1 MIPTVLCKE
10 VQRRMPHMPSSSQ
23 SFQVTVPTRAA
34 AEELAG
40 ALAFRGHRLVA
51 IREVDH
57 FSKDAS
63 SFWYGK
69 PSMRP
74 DEQGQWDVF
83 SVATGPVPD
92 ADEDWWRAQE
102 EQAVRRLAERLH
114 GRTGRS
120 GGGGTD
126 LLLRIFTREGLVHEL
141 DETTAH
147 ERRLVA
153 LGDSPGRAGAQEERS
168 VDETIPDGAGDAVA
182 LSGIESVSWGE
193 LTHAYGPA
201 SDVPELIRGLA
212 ANDDN
217 WDELHTEFV
226 GSVLHQGSTYSS
238 SAPALQLLAQLAMAP
253 QLAPKRRLDLLYTL
267 FLAGCEAAKAEAYGY
282 RPDAHHAEVR
292 AVVTGAAEGLVRLWP
307 SVSRAEQRMLL
318 LLAALSD
325 RSVPEHHL
333 SDPASRLAAAI
344 IRDEREAEAALKDL
358 ASRNEDL
365 IELANSHAP
374 TRSRLTAALETLLWE
389 P

>member
-1 MIPTVLCKE
+1 
-10 VQRRMPHMPSSSQ
+10 MPYVPSVSQ
-23 SFQVTVPTRAA
+23 SFQVTVPTRGA

-40 ALAFRGHRLVA
+40 ALAVRGHRLVA

-102 EQAVRRLAERLH
+102 DEAVRRLAERLH
-114 GRTGRS
+114 GRTGGS
-120 GGGGTD
+120 GGGGGTD
-126 LLLRIFTREGLVHEL
+126 LLLRTFAREGLVYDL
-141 DETTAH
+141 DETTVY
-147 ERRLVA
+147 ERRLLA

-168 VDETIPDGAGDAVA
+168 VDEALPDGPGDAVV
-182 LSGIESVSWGE
+182 LSGIDSVGWGD

-217 WDELHTEFV
+217 WDDLHTEFV

-267 FLAGCEAAKAEAYGY
+267 FIAACEAAKAEAYGY
-282 RPDAHHAEVR
+282 RPDAHDVQVR
-292 AVVTGAAEGLVRLWP
+292 AVVTDAAEGLVRLWP

-318 LLAALSD
+318 LLAALS
-325 RSVPEHHL
+325 RLRVPEHHL
-333 SDPASRLAAAI
+333 SDPASRLAAAM
-344 IRDEREAEAALKDL
+344 IRDVDEAEAALIDL
-358 ASRNEDL
+358 ASRSEDL
-365 IELANSHAP
+365 IELANGHAP

>member
-1 MIPTVLCKE
+1 
-10 VQRRMPHMPSSSQ
+10 MPYMPSTSQ
-23 SFQVTVPTRAA
+23 SFHVTVPTRDA

-51 IREVDH
+51 IRVVDH
-57 FSKDAS
+57 FSKDPS
-63 SFWYGK
+63 SVWYGK

-92 ADEDWWRAQE
+92 ADENWWRAQE
-102 EQAVRRLAERLH
+102 DQAVRRLAERLH
-114 GRTGRS
+114 GRTGSS
-120 GGGGTD
+120 GGGGSD
-126 LLLRIFTREGLVHEL
+126 LLLRTFTRAGLVHDL

-147 ERRLVA
+147 ERRLAA

-168 VDETIPDGAGDAVA
+168 VDETLPDGPGDAVA
-182 LSGIESVSWGE
+182 VSGIESVNWGE

-201 SDVPELIRGLA
+201 TDVPELIRGLA

-238 SAPALQLLAQLAMAP
+238 SAPALQLLAQLAIAP
-253 QLAPKRRLDLLYTL
+253 QFAPKRRLSLLYTL

-292 AVVTGAAEGLVRLWP
+292 ATVTSAAEDLVRLWP

-325 RSVPEHHL
+325 HSVPEHHL
-333 SDPASRLAAAI
+333 SDPASRLAAAM
-344 IRDEREAEAALKDL
+344 IRDEREAEAALNDL

-365 IELANSHAP
+365 IELAKSNAP

>member
-1 MIPTVLCKE
+1 MPCKE
-10 VQRRMPHMPSSSQ
+10 VHGRMPYMPSLSQ
-23 SFQVTVPTRAA
+23 SFQVTVPTKAA
-34 AEELAG
+34 AEELAE

-63 SFWYGK
+63 SVWYGK

-102 EQAVRRLAERLH
+102 DQAVRRLAERLH

-120 GGGGTD
+120 GGGDTD
-126 LLLRIFTREGLVHEL
+126 LLLRTFTREGLVHDL

-147 ERRLVA
+147 ERRLAA

-168 VDETIPDGAGDAVA
+168 VDETLPDGPGDAVA

-193 LTHAYGPA
+193 LTHAYGSA
-201 SDVPELIRGLA
+201 SDVPDLIRGLA

-217 WDELHTEFV
+217 WDELHTELV

-238 SAPALQLLAQLAMAP
+238 SAPTLQLLAQLAMAP
-253 QLAPKRRLDLLYTL
+253 QFAPKRRLALLYTL

-292 AVVTGAAEGLVRLWP
+292 AVVINAAEGLVRLWP

-333 SDPASRLAAAI
+333 SDPASRLAAAM

-358 ASRNEDL
+358 ASRNDDL
-365 IELANSHAP
+365 IELAESHAP
-374 TRSRLTAALETLLWE
+374 TRSRLTAALEILLWE

>member
-1 MIPTVLCKE
+1 
-10 VQRRMPHMPSSSQ
+10 MPYLPSFAQ
-23 SFQVTVPTRAA
+23 SFRVTVPTRAA
-34 AEELAG
+34 AEELAC
-40 ALAFRGHRLVA
+40 ALALRGHRLVA
-51 IREVDH
+51 IRDVDH
-57 FSKDAS
+57 FSKDPS

-92 ADEDWWRAQE
+92 ADEHWWRAQE
-102 EQAVRRLAERLH
+102 DEAVRRLAERLH
-114 GRTGRS
+114 GRSGGS
-120 GGGGTD
+120 GGGGAE
-126 LLLRIFTREGLVHEL
+126 LLLRTFTREGLVHEL

-147 ERRLVA
+147 ERRLAA
-153 LGDSPGRAGAQEERS
+153 LADSPGRVGVQEDRS
-168 VDETIPDGAGDAVA
+168 VDETLPDGPGDSVA
-182 LSGIESVSWGE
+182 LTGIDSVSWGE

-201 SDVPELIRGLA
+201 SDVPELLRGLA

-226 GSVLHQGSTYSS
+226 GSVLHQGSSYSS
-238 SAPALQLLAQLAMAP
+238 SAPALQVLAQLAMAP
-253 QLAPKRRLDLLYTL
+253 QLAPKRRLYLLYTL

-282 RPDAHHAEVR
+282 KPDLHHAEVR
-292 AVVTGAAEGLVRLWP
+292 VVVVNAAQGLLRLWP

-325 RSVPEHHL
+325 QSVPEHDL
-333 SDPASRLAAAI
+333 SDAASRLAAAI
-344 IRDEREAEAALKDL
+344 IRDEREAEATLKDL
-358 ASRNEDL
+358 AGRNEDL

>member
-1 MIPTVLCKE
+1 
-10 VQRRMPHMPSSSQ
+10 MPHMPSWSQ

-63 SFWYGK
+63 SVWYGK

-102 EQAVRRLAERLH
+102 HQAVRQLAEPLH
-114 GRTGRS
+114 GRTGRG

-126 LLLRIFTREGLVHEL
+126 LLLRTFTREGLVHDL

-147 ERRLVA
+147 ERRLSA
-153 LGDSPGRAGAQEERS
+153 LGDSPGRAGAQEERC
-168 VDETIPDGAGDAVA
+168 VDETLPDGAGDAMA

-253 QLAPKRRLDLLYTL
+253 QLAPKRRLDVLYTL

-282 RPDAHHAEVR
+282 RPDPHHAEVQ
-292 AVVTGAAEGLVRLWP
+292 AVVTGTAEGLVRLWP
-307 SVSRAEQRMLL
+307 SVSHAEQRMLL

-325 RSVPEHHL
+325 HPVPEHRL
-333 SDPASRLAAAI
+333 NDPASRLAAAI
-344 IRDEREAEAALKDL
+344 IKDEREAEAALKDL
-358 ASRNEDL
+358 ASRNDDL
-365 IELANSHAP
+365 IELANSCAP
-374 TRSRLTAALETLLWE
+374 TRSRLIAALETLLWE